1 MPKSRIEAFTD
12 AVIAIIMTLLVLEL
26 HEPNGV
32 LAGPL
37 FYKWSINLSFI

>member
-26 HEPNGV
+26 HEPNGSD
-32 LAGPL
+32 
-37 FYKWSINLSFI
+37 WSAFLHMEHKLSSI